1 VILTTQV
8 VTAVSV
14 FVLGVLTAL
23 DVVQVWQV
31 LVVAFMSGS
40 MQAFNNPARQSI
52 FPQLVDRKDLPNAV
66 ALNSIVWQG
75 ARIVAPATGG
85 IVVAAF
91 GEAVTFMLCS
101 AGFLVLGLIVV
112 GLNVERRA
120 RQATESVFG
129 ELNEGIAYIRTHFL
143 FAFLIGMSFFN
154 SFFGFSAQQLMPVF
168 AVNILDIGPE
178 GLGFMLGLSGV
189 GSILGIVALGY
200 AGDVKHKGMLIVGGA
215 ILYGCFIILFALSTW
230 VPLSFLALFL
240 MGASGS
246 IYMITVQTALQLRVP
261 DELRGRVMGIYGM
274 TYNVGPLG
282 AVQAG
287 FIADRFDAPTAL
299 ALGGIAIILFAGGI
313 ASSRSEV
320 RRLQAVAV
328 PALG

>member
-1 VILTTQV
+1 
-8 VTAVSV
+8 
-14 FVLGVLTAL
+14 
-23 DVVQVWQV
+23 
-31 LVVAFMSGS
+31 
-40 MQAFNNPARQSI
+40 
-52 FPQLVDRKDLPNAV
+52 
-66 ALNSIVWQG
+66 
-75 ARIVAPATGG
+75 
-85 IVVAAF
+85 
-91 GEAVTFMLCS
+91 
-101 AGFLVLGLIVV
+101 
-112 GLNVERRA
+112 
-120 RQATESVFG
+120 
-129 ELNEGIAYIRTHFL
+129 
-143 FAFLIGMSFFN
+143 
-154 SFFGFSAQQLMPVF
+154 
-168 AVNILDIGPE
+168 
-178 GLGFMLGLSGV
+178 
-189 GSILGIVALGY
+189 
-200 AGDVKHKGMLIVGGA
+200 
-215 ILYGCFIILFALSTW
+215 LFALSTW
-230 VPLSFLALFL
+230 VPLSFLSLFL